1 MMCANAIKNCKKE
14 TVNYNYVFLFY
25 DIAEEFSDVGKYR
38 VAKVFKICKKYLKH
52 HQKSIFRGN
61 ITSANQIKLHS
72 ELKKVID
79 KDLDFITI
87 IKVLNSGSF
96 AENTIGTQKKETESI
111 FI

>member
-1 MMCANAIKNCKKE
+1 MKKPKDF
-14 TVNYNYVFLFY
+14 NYNYVFLFY
-25 DIAEEFSDVGKYR
+25 DIADEFSDAGKYR

-61 ITSANQIKLHS
+61 ITPANQIKLEN

-79 KDLDFITI
+79 KNLDFISI
-87 IKVLNSGSF
+87 VKVQNSSSF
-96 AENTIGTQKKETESI
+96 YEVTLGTPLQEEESI

>member
-1 MMCANAIKNCKKE
+1 MKKSRI
-14 TVNYNYVFLFY
+14 NYSYVFLFY
-25 DIAEEFSDVGKYR
+25 DIADEFSEVGKYR

-61 ITSANQIKLHS
+61 ITPSRQIKLVE

-79 KDLDFITI
+79 EDLDFITM
-87 IKVLNSGSF
+87 IKIFNSGSF
-96 AENTIGTQKKETESI
+96 DEVTLGSNPQESESI

>member
-1 MMCANAIKNCKKE
+1 MKKN
-14 TVNYNYVFLFY
+14 TITYNYLFLFY
-25 DIAEEFSDVGKYR
+25 DIADEFSDVGKYR

-52 HQKSIFRGN
+52 HQKSIFRGS
-61 ITSANQIKLHS
+61 ITPSNQVKMTN

-79 KDLDFITI
+79 KDIDFITV

-96 AENTIGTQKKETESI
+96 EEQTIGTQKKETESI

>member
-1 MMCANAIKNCKKE
+1 MKKQNY
-14 TVNYNYVFLFY
+14 NYNYVFLFY
-25 DIAEEFSDVGKYR
+25 DIADEVSDIGKYR

-61 ITSANQIKLHS
+61 ISPASQVKLHS

-79 KDLDFITI
+79 KNLDFITI
-87 IKVLNSGSF
+87 IKVQNSGTF
-96 AENTIGTQKKETESI
+96 EEIVIGTNQQEEESI

>member
-1 MMCANAIKNCKKE
+1 MKKSVV
-14 TVNYNYVFLFY
+14 TYNYVFLFY
-25 DIAEEFSDVGKYR
+25 DIADEFSEVGKYR

-61 ITSANQIKLHS
+61 ITPANQIKMFS

-79 KDLDFITI
+79 KELDFITV

-96 AENTIGTQKKETESI
+96 VEETLGTKHQESESI

>member
-1 MMCANAIKNCKKE
+1 MKKNF
-14 TVNYNYVFLFY
+14 NYNYIFLFY
-25 DIAEEFSDVGKYR
+25 DIADEFSEIGKNR
-38 VAKVFKICKKYLKH
+38 VVKVFKICKKYLKH

-61 ITSANQIKLHS
+61 ISPANQIKLEN

-79 KDLDFITI
+79 KNLDFITI

-96 AENTIGTQKKETESI
+96 EEKVLGTDKKESESI

>member
-1 MMCANAIKNCKKE
+1 MKNDTTK
-14 TVNYNYVFLFY
+14 YNYVFLFY
-25 DIAEEFSDVGKYR
+25 DIADEFSEIGKYR

-61 ITSANQIKLHS
+61 ITTANQIKLRN

-79 KDLDFITI
+79 KELDFITI

-96 AENTIGTQKKETESI
+96 AEETLGKQDRDAESI